1 MCWNQDMLQQSVNGC
16 LGHVAAGRGH
26 GLVKVAG
33 SPLKKQ
39 GCQVIAKENV
49 KFLSSLSVLWKLF
62 FLFPT
67 I

>member
-1 MCWNQDMLQQSVNGC
+1 MLQQSVMGAWDMLQQEGATGWLKGC
-16 LGHVAAGRGH
+16 
-26 GLVKVAG
+26 

-49 KFLSSLSVLWKLF
+49 KFLSSLSVLWELF
-62 FLFPT
+62 SLFPT